1 MNQKFFGS
9 FFQKRTA
16 SLPSSPRHLITTA
29 DDFGLSPAVNEAV
42 EIAARD
48 GILTSASLMVG
59 APHAADAVA
68 RAHALGGRLK
78 TGLHLVVIEGPSIL
92 PPSSIPD
99 LVDAHGQFPADQLRL
114 GLRYAFSPRVR
125 RQLAAEI
132 EAQFAAFTATGLP
145 LDHANAHKHMHLHPV
160 VGSLMLSIGHRH
172 GLRAIRIPNEPA
184 MAGRPDTPAAWAM
197 RAWTRILRRQG
208 RRAGMRMNDQILGL
222 ADTGQMNPDV
232 VADLLR
238 ALPDGLTELY
248 FHPATKTDTI
258 LSQSMPR
265 YQHAQ
270 EFQALLHTRIPDTVQ
285 LTSYSELQRSK
296 AARHDG

>member
-16 SLPSSPRHLITTA
+16 SLPSFPRHLITTA

-59 APHAADAVA
+59 APSAADAVA

-78 TGLHLVVIEGPSIL
+78 TGLHLVVIEGPSVL
-92 PPSSIPD
+92 TPSSIPD
-99 LVDAHGQFPADQLRL
+99 LVDANGQFPSEQLRL
-114 GLRYAFSPRVR
+114 GLRYAFCPPVR

-160 VGSLMLSIGHRH
+160 VGSLMLSIGRRH
-172 GLRAIRIPNEPA
+172 GLRAIRIPNEPP
-184 MAGRPDTPAAWAM
+184 MASRPDTAAAWAL
-197 RAWTRILRRQG
+197 RAWTRILRWQG
-208 RRAGMRMNDQILGL
+208 RRAGMCMNDQIMGL
-222 ADTGQMNPDV
+222 ADTGQMTPDII
-232 VADLLR
+232 ADLLR
-238 ALPDGLTELY
+238 VLPPGLTELY
-248 FHPATKTDTI
+248 FHPATKTDAI
-258 LSQSMPR
+258 LSQYMPR

-270 EFQALLHTRIPDTVQ
+270 EFQALLQTRIPDTVR
-285 LTSYSELQRSK
+285 LTSYTKIEHLR
-296 AARHDG
+296 